1 LNAITDEFA
10 VAIFPCKVPPWFDNS
25 SIHHSQLT
33 IHNSLFLP
41 NLKEQFPY
49 MKKYVLIASAGLLI
63 TAGVTATA
71 LKSNGKKKT
80 TTNTSKKCPG
90 HKCSLAANTACY

>member
-1 LNAITDEFA
+1 
-10 VAIFPCKVPPWFDNS
+10 
-25 SIHHSQLT
+25 
-33 IHNSLFLP
+33 
-41 NLKEQFPY
+41 

-80 TTNTSKKCPG
+80 TTNTSKNCTH
-90 HKCSLAANTACY
+90 HKCSKAAYAASY

>member
-1 LNAITDEFA
+1 
-10 VAIFPCKVPPWFDNS
+10 
-25 SIHHSQLT
+25 
-33 IHNSLFLP
+33 
-41 NLKEQFPY
+41 

-80 TTNTSKKCPG
+80 TTNTSKKCPA